1 VSENREL
8 VDALVLA
15 NEDRALLR
23 DALEDANRSR
33 QRAELEKAEA
43 ERWLRSLER
52 SRSWRLTRPLRD
64 AVSTY
69 RSLERRV
76 RLRSQRRV

>member
-8 VDALVLA
+8 VDALALA

-23 DALEDANRSR
+23 GALEDANRRR
-33 QRAELEKAEA
+33 QGAEREKDEA

>member
-1 VSENREL
+1 VSDDREL
-8 VDALVLA
+8 VDALALA

-23 DALEDANRSR
+23 GALEDANRGR
-33 QRAELEKAEA
+33 QRAEREKAEA
-43 ERWLRSLER
+43 EGWLRSLER